1 MITRGD
7 VRVRE
12 GESCGGNGGPEV
24 VGGWVFD
31 VALFATAESLRSR
44 LSSEVA
50 AVIGVVLRGVRCL
63 PIRVSLKTRRSVDF
77 VFAKTAGCREFH
89 KVTAGL

>member
-1 MITRGD
+1 M
-7 VRVRE
+7 
-12 GESCGGNGGPEV
+12 
-24 VGGWVFD
+24 FD

-77 VFAKTAGCREFH
+77 VFAKTAGWREFRGL
-89 KVTAGL
+89 TAGF

>member
-1 MITRGD
+1 
-7 VRVRE
+7 
-12 GESCGGNGGPEV
+12 V

-50 AVIGVVLRGVRCL
+50 AVIGVVLRGLRWL
-63 PIRVSLKTRRSVDF
+63 QIPGRLKTRRSVDF
-77 VFAKTAGCREFH
+77 DFAKTAGWREFRRL
-89 KVTAGL
+89 TAGF

>member
-1 MITRGD
+1 M
-7 VRVRE
+7 
-12 GESCGGNGGPEV
+12 

-44 LSSEVA
+44 VSSEVA

-63 PIRVSLKTRRSVDF
+63 PIRVSFKTRRSADF
-77 VFAKTAGCREFH
+77 DFAKTAGWREFRRLA
-89 KVTAGL
+89 AGL